1 MEIIIQLKKEV
12 IKIASELNFKDS
24 FDIAIIG
31 CGPAGLSAAV
41 NGAIRKKKIA
51 IFGTDFCTPKLNHAP
66 HIDNYLGL
74 HNITGEEL
82 REKFLNH
89 VKAMGLEINENRVTG
104 IYSDENGF
112 TLQSRDQ
119 FYKASTIVLA
129 PGVSTVKP
137 ISQEID
143 YLGRGVSYCATCD
156 GPLYKGKKVIVLAY
170 NEEGLEEANF
180 LAEIASEV
188 ILVSIFKEA
197 EKKINKLDE
206 KIQVIKGNPIGIIG
220 EMWATGVELDD
231 QKLTADGIFIIR
243 ESVLPDQL
251 VPGLEVSSNGI
262 VVDRN
267 CATNIPG
274 VFAAGDCTGGPYQL
288 SKATGEGQ
296 IACLNAVKYVDDL
309 KNRKKESEK
318 ELVKI

>member
-1 MEIIIQLKKEV
+1 MIEIEN
-12 IKIASELNFKDS
+12 ELDFKGIY
-24 FDIAIIG
+24 DIAIVG

-41 NGAIRKKKIA
+41 NGVIRKKKIA
-51 IFGTDFCTPKLNHAP
+51 IFGTDFCTPKLHHAP

-89 VKAMGLEINENRVTG
+89 VKGMGLEINHNRITG
-104 IYSDENGF
+104 IYPGEDGF
-112 TLQSRDQ
+112 NLQSRDR
-119 FYKASTIVLA
+119 FYKASAIVLA
-129 PGVSTVKP
+129 PGVNTVQP
-137 ISQEID
+137 INQEID

-156 GPLYKGKKVIVLAY
+156 GPLYKGKKVILLAY
-170 NEEGLEEANF
+170 NEEGVEEANF

-188 ILVSIFKEA
+188 LLVALFKEA
-197 EKKINKLDE
+197 DKMINKLDD
-206 KIQVIKGNPIGIIG
+206 KIHVVMGKPKGIIG
-220 EMWATGVELDD
+220 EMWATGVELED
-231 QKLTADGIFIIR
+231 QTLTADGIFIIR
-243 ESVLPDQL
+243 DSVLPDQL

-296 IACLNAVKYVDDL
+296 VACLNAVKYIDAL
-309 KNRKKESEK
+309 KDRKKSR
-318 ELVKI
+318 